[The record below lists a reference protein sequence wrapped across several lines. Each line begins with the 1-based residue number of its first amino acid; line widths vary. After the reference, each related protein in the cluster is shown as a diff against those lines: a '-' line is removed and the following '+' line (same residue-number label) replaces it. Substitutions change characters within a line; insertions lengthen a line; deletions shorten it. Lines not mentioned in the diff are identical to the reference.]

1 MVGLLALAHDR
12 ACEAELAQTID
23 ADLDAGDLPDLD
35 RLYQRFTPDRTA
47 IPNVAVE
54 LVPLSAYDELAAV
67 RAPNTGLVFEGGAA

>member
-1 MVGLLALAHDR
+1 M
-12 ACEAELAQTID
+12 
-23 ADLDAGDLPDLD
+23 